1 MFSQKRVFLMFR
13 EMELSS
19 PTIKNPLIFLQIKKL
34 FFRKWNFLKNFLYFP
49 KRGNFPDSE
58 NKKSTLKKF
67 ILFWEMELSSL
78 KLKKLIYFLK
88 KKNLLY
94 FRRELSQPENQK
106 FVFKVFFFQENPE
119 GFFTTVFFFFL
130 RGRVSFWVFSFFTTV
145 FWVFSLLI
153 AFFQVTNFLYL
164 DCFFAAF
171 LSGTSL
177 LCNFTASATD
187 LRVLFLPSRVFYLT
201 LLLHICHN
209 GI

>member
-1 MFSQKRVFLMFR
+1 MFSQKRVFLMFW

-88 KKNLLY
+88 KKISYISGGNFLSLKIKSLFLKCFF
-94 FRRELSQPENQK
+94 FRRTPK
-106 FVFKVFFFQENPE
+106 
-119 GFFTTVFFFFL
+119 GFLPLFFFFFFEGEGFIL
-130 RGRVSFWVFSFFTTV
+130 GVFIFYHCFLGV
-145 FWVFSLLI
+145 FIVDCIFS
-153 AFFQVTNFLYL
+153 
-164 DCFFAAF
+164 
-171 LSGTSL
+171 SHK
-177 LCNFTASATD
+177 
-187 LRVLFLPSRVFYLT
+187 LFLP
-201 LLLHICHN
+201 
-209 GI
+209 